1 MGFFFPDRHFHLE
14 MTCTKRH
21 VTFVWALLEC
31 LLFTGLIFGWPWFLS
46 TLRRNKYFLGVC
58 NVTLPDEVQK
68 FSEIENEKTVQIP
81 AGYPGFDGQNT
92 KPRKCRPRTTTTATT
107 DGPSV
112 YYDFMSNYTYF
123 CDEQEEKLE
132 VIHAVVFLVR
142 NALVFPLGIF
152 LDMYG
157 TTRTRLLTM

>member
-1 MGFFFPDRHFHLE
+1 MKKTPDRHFHLE

-58 NVTLPDEVQK
+58 HLRGFVFCPSKPGYPAGICTVFSSSISLNFCTSSGNVTLQ
-68 FSEIENEKTVQIP
+68 T
-81 AGYPGFDGQNT
+81 
-92 KPRKCRPRTTTTATT
+92 PRKYLFLRNVDKNHGQPNINPVNRRH
-107 DGPSV
+107 
-112 YYDFMSNYTYF
+112 SNK
-123 CDEQEEKLE
+123 EKLE

>member
-1 MGFFFPDRHFHLE
+1 LQ
-14 MTCTKRH
+14 T
-21 VTFVWALLEC
+21 
-31 LLFTGLIFGWPWFLS
+31 
-46 TLRRNKYFLGVC
+46 
-58 NVTLPDEVQK
+58 
-68 FSEIENEKTVQIP
+68 
-81 AGYPGFDGQNT
+81 
-92 KPRKCRPRTTTTATT
+92 PRKYLFLRNVDKNHGQPNIN
-107 DGPSV
+107 
-112 YYDFMSNYTYF
+112 NYTYF

>member
-1 MGFFFPDRHFHLE
+1 MAMFFFSFFLFSS
-14 MTCTKRH
+14 H
-21 VTFVWALLEC
+21 VINLAL
-31 LLFTGLIFGWPWFLS
+31 FPKIKGG
-46 TLRRNKYFLGVC
+46 
-58 NVTLPDEVQK
+58 
-68 FSEIENEKTVQIP
+68 
-81 AGYPGFDGQNT
+81 A
-92 KPRKCRPRTTTTATT
+92 
-107 DGPSV
+107 PSV

-157 TTRTRLLTM
+157 TTRTRL